1 KPYIRAGN
9 SYPSGRRAPARPL
22 QRASISRPGA
32 PRIGTRDAF
41 VSEERCLAS
50 EGFRRVDRRTYTM
63 RRLLHPQDQG
73 GSTMLRKIIVG
84 GLMVV
89 AFAGV
94 PGSGEAGV
102 NVNINLTAPPAFQ
115 VVPGTPVQYAP
126 AVPTNYFLYGGRY
139 YVFTDGS
146 WFVA

>member
-1 KPYIRAGN
+1 M
-9 SYPSGRRAPARPL
+9 
-22 QRASISRPGA
+22 
-32 PRIGTRDAF
+32 PRK
-41 VSEERCLAS
+41 
-50 EGFRRVDRRTYTM
+50 M
-63 RRLLHPQDQG
+63 
-73 GSTMLRKIIVG
+73 IVG

-89 AFAGV
+89 ALAYL

-139 YVFTDGS
+139 YVFTDGT
-146 WFVA
+146 WFVAPRYNGPWAVVAPAYVPRPILTVPVRYYHVPPGHWKNWKRDAPPKWSKSYGHSGKGKGDHHGG

>member
-1 KPYIRAGN
+1 
-9 SYPSGRRAPARPL
+9 
-22 QRASISRPGA
+22 
-32 PRIGTRDAF
+32 
-41 VSEERCLAS
+41 
-50 EGFRRVDRRTYTM
+50 
-63 RRLLHPQDQG
+63 
-73 GSTMLRKIIVG
+73 MLRKIIVG

-89 AFAGV
+89 ALACV

-139 YVFTDGS
+139 YVFTDGA
-146 WFVA
+146 WFVAPRYNGPWAVVAPAYVPQPILTVPVRYYHVPPGHWKHWKRDAPPKWGKSYGHSGKGKGKHHGG